1 MWEYVDDGFH
11 IQFSLFIMLVVIV
24 SRLVT
29 VLALCS
35 ICNCFFK
42 EFHMPLSEQLGF
54 TLGENYYLSIHLTIL
69 FYLSLHVDIVYLYV
83 SLSMKSFAIDID

>member
-11 IQFSLFIMLVVIV
+11 VQFSLFIMLVVIV
-24 SRLVT
+24 SRLIT

-54 TLGENYYLSIHLTIL
+54 TLGENSSSLNLFIL
-69 FYLSLHVDIVYLYV
+69 FYPRLFWAPFVNMFDILTDVTHT
-83 SLSMKSFAIDID
+83 F